1 MGQGAKIARFACQLF
16 ICAKYYQ
23 FIGFFYMQKLY
34 FGVSTTNKKPAFL
47 AQKIYSFGYEGSEC
61 HIRAR
66 KNPAIRRWSVH
77 MIGFMGRSMRD
88 LSGYAP

>member
-16 ICAKYYQ
+16 IYANEYQ

-34 FGVSTTNKKPAFL
+34 FGVSTTNKRPAFL

-61 HIRAR
+61 HIQGTQ
-66 KNPAIRRWSVH
+66 KIRPSED
-77 MIGFMGRSMRD
+77 GRFI
-88 LSGYAP
+88 